1 MQFFDQSFAERFPGV
16 ADNHIN
22 AFEVIGRFDH
32 IIHIDNAILHTDGVG
47 FIDIARLVMG
57 QAAALHV
64 IGVIGKVDLDF
75 VVDST
80 FDVSGHFILQNIEQG
95 TRRWLLFVDT
105 LWTLCILRNV
115 PCLADKN
122 CTRNLAGSTVVADSA
137 L

>member
-1 MQFFDQSFAERFPGV
+1 
-16 ADNHIN
+16 
-22 AFEVIGRFDH
+22 
-32 IIHIDNAILHTDGVG
+32 
-47 FIDIARLVMG
+47 MG